1 MIRLHKPMLLARLYA
16 TFLKLIAGVRKA
28 MGFPLWAALAA
39 VTLVLCLPVQAQES
53 AQLVLK
59 TAGDPTFPVFEAIGS
74 SPGRVDIGSHMGVLV
89 DTSRELGIAEVTAPQ
104 AQWRVIARRSPN
116 FGFTPH
122 AYWFRFQIVNPGTV
136 PVERYIEMP
145 ISFTDHIRLVQQS
158 DGKIVQEYDTGDEKP
173 FAQRPTVHQN
183 FIFPVQ
189 VRPGSNHFY
198 IRLENAG
205 TIEGS
210 FRIWE
215 PAAFQVANQLEKLA
229 QGMVIGTLLVM
240 VLYNLFVYFGTRDR
254 NYLYYICFVLSYLMF
269 QYSLTGYTYAY
280 LWPEAVWWNSVTI
293 PMFICT
299 TEMTVALFCNRF
311 LRLKGYSIW
320 MHNVL
325 RALIW
330 GSAGMALLSVVL
342 PYHVAIRIGT
352 GMAIPTAAFCLGLG
366 YWRWWRGDSF
376 ARMFCV
382 AWTSALV
389 GVMVLTAGKFGFIP
403 SNFWVENALQI
414 GILGLVVLLSFT
426 LVDRINHD
434 RSGRIA
440 AQAVALEHERAA
452 RESQMALI
460 AATEHANR
468 KLEQRVEE
476 RTLDLNSTLE
486 QLQQANAQ
494 LQRLSTTDG
503 LTQVSNRAS
512 FDIAFAD
519 EFKRA
524 VRHKTHLTLMLIDV
538 DHFKRVNDTW
548 GHQAGDA
555 CLQAFARLLQPRVH
569 RAGDMLARY
578 GGEEF
583 VVMLGETKASDAAN
597 LAESFRLAI
606 EQLVVE
612 FEGQSLRFTASVGVA
627 CVIPDGQS
635 THQDLL
641 AAADKALYQAKQ
653 SGRNRVCMAD
663 F

>member
-1 MIRLHKPMLLARLYA
+1 MLLTRFYAILSTPLASIRKGAR
-16 TFLKLIAGVRKA
+16 R
-28 MGFPLWAALAA
+28 MLWAVLAA
-39 VTLVLCLPVQAQES
+39 AALVLWWPVHAREF
-53 AQLVLK
+53 APAVLMP
-59 TAGDPTFPVFEAIGS
+59 TGDPTFPVFEASGS
-74 SPGRVDIGSHMGVLV
+74 SPQRVDIGPHMGVLV
-89 DTSRELGIAEVTAPQ
+89 DTSRQLGIADVTAPQ
-104 AQWRVIARRSPN
+104 ANWQAIDRRSPN

-122 AYWFRFQIVNPGTV
+122 AYWFRFQIANPGTA

-145 ISFTDHIRLVQQS
+145 ISFMDHIRLVQQAG
-158 DGKIVQEYDTGDEKP
+158 GKTVQEYDTGDEKP
-173 FAQRPTVHQN
+173 FAQRPMVHQN

-189 VRPGSNHFY
+189 VRPGSNQFH

-205 TIEGS
+205 TIEGP

-254 NYLYYICFVLSYLMF
+254 NYLYYICFALSYLMF
-269 QYSLTGYTYAY
+269 QYTLTGYTYAY
-280 LWPEAVWWNSVTI
+280 LWPQAVWWNSVSI

-311 LRLKGYSIW
+311 LRLKGYSTW

-325 RALIW
+325 RALTW
-330 GSAGMALLSVVL
+330 GSGGMALLSMVL
-342 PYHVAIRIGT
+342 PYQVAIRIGT

-376 ARMFCV
+376 ARLFCV
-382 AWTSALV
+382 AWTSALI
-389 GVMVLTAGKFGFIP
+389 GVIVLTAGKFGIIP
-403 SNFWVENALQI
+403 SNFWTENAGQI

-440 AQAVALEHERAA
+440 AQAIALEHERAA
-452 RESQMALI
+452 RASQEALI
-460 AATEHANR
+460 AAKEEANR

-486 QLQQANAQ
+486 QLQQANAL

-503 LTQVSNRAS
+503 LTQVSNRSS
-512 FDIAFAD
+512 FDIALAD

-538 DHFKRVNDTW
+538 DHFKQVNDTW
-548 GHQAGDA
+548 GHLAGDA

-583 VVMLGETKASDAAN
+583 VVMLGETKASDAAT

-606 EQLVVE
+606 EQLVVD

-627 CVIPDGQS
+627 CTIPRAQS
-635 THQDLL
+635 TPQDLL

-653 SGRNRVCMAD
+653 TGRNRVCVAD
-663 F
+663 A

>member
-1 MIRLHKPMLLARLYA
+1 MLLARLYA
-16 TFLKLIAGVRKA
+16 MVLTLAARARGVLA
-28 MGFPLWAALAA
+28 CGLWAAVAA
-39 VTLVLCLPVQAQES
+39 VSLALWLPAQAQES
-53 AQLVLK
+53 ALAGLVP
-59 TAGDPTFPVFEAIGS
+59 TGDPSFPVFEASGS
-74 SPGRVDIGSHMGVLV
+74 SPGRMDTGPHMGVLV
-89 DTSRELGIAEVTAPQ
+89 DASRRLGIADVSAPQ
-104 AQWRVIARRSPN
+104 AVWQAIDRRSPN

-122 AYWFRFQIVNPGTV
+122 AYWFRFQIANPDTT
-136 PVERYIEMP
+136 PLTRYIEMP
-145 ISFTDHIRLVQQS
+145 ISFMDHIHLVQQAG
-158 DGKIVQEYDTGDEKP
+158 GKIVQDYDTGDEKP
-173 FAQRPTVHQN
+173 FAQRPVEHQN

-189 VRPGSNHFY
+189 VQPGSNQFY

-205 TIEGS
+205 TIEGP

-215 PAAFQVANQLEKLA
+215 PAAFQVANQREKLA

-240 VLYNLFVYFGTRDR
+240 VFYNLFVYFGTRDR
-254 NYLYYICFVLSYLMF
+254 NYLYYVCFALSYLMF

-280 LWPEAVWWNSVTI
+280 LWPQAVWWNSVTI

-299 TEMTVALFCNRF
+299 TEMTVALFCNSF
-311 LRLKGYSIW
+311 LRVKGYSNW
-320 MHNVL
+320 MHNAL
-325 RALIW
+325 RALTW
-330 GSAGMALLSVVL
+330 GSGGLALLSMAL
-342 PYHVAIRIGT
+342 PYNVAIRIGT

-376 ARMFCV
+376 ARLFCV
-382 AWTSALV
+382 AWTSALI
-389 GVMVLTAGKFGFIP
+389 GVMVLTAGKFGIIP
-403 SNFWVENALQI
+403 SNFWTENAGQI

-440 AQAVALEHERAA
+440 AQAAALEHERAA
-452 RESQMALI
+452 RASQEALI
-460 AATEHANR
+460 AAKEEANR

-494 LQRLSTTDG
+494 LQRLSMTDG

-512 FDIAFAD
+512 FDIAFGD

-538 DHFKRVNDTW
+538 DHFKQVNDTW
-548 GHQAGDA
+548 GHLAGDA
-555 CLQAFARLLQPRVH
+555 CLQAFASLMQARVH
-569 RAGDMLARY
+569 RVGDMLARY

-583 VVMLGETKASDAAN
+583 VVMLGETRPADAAS

-606 EQLVVE
+606 EQLAVE
-612 FEGQSLRFTASVGVA
+612 FEGQTLRITASLGVA
-627 CVIPDGQS
+627 CSIPHGQN
-635 THQDLL
+635 TPQDML

-653 SGRNRVCMAD
+653 SGRNRVCMAS